1 MPETLEGLSVAEIQ
15 QALRKQQSR
24 VNVLQKRRERL
35 LEEIKNIEHEIA
47 QITGTESGSIRF
59 RNEQSLEN
67 VICDVLAKYKK
78 GLNLSELA
86 EAVQKTG
93 YKSGS
98 ANFKN
103 VVYQNVYKSERIV
116 RDEKSG
122 KYVLA

>member
-35 LEEIKNIEHEIA
+35 LEEIKNIEQEIA
-47 QITGTESGSIRF
+47 LISGSESGTVRF

-67 VICDVLAKYKK
+67 VICDVLAKHKK
-78 GLNLSELA
+78 GLTLSELT
-86 EAVQKTG
+86 EAIQKTG

-103 VVYQNVYKSERIV
+103 VVYQNVYKSERIA